1 MDLIAPSAYSS
12 EWRCAQHGG
21 VPPLRV
27 YRHVDTPEL
36 DHVRERADVPLW
48 MPDPG
53 PRGWSLAGLGAV
65 GDERG
70 RLRATVTAFRGPAPL
85 GGTGEWLIVAEE
97 PAIGLGAAYSA
108 APGIDPVAV
117 VDSSPPTK
125 IHTRGQI
132 TSLWAA
138 PSSAVDRSVYVG
150 EAEGVWIWLI
160 SFPADAGYA
169 LLEDLVLADARE
181 GIPPQLAVGT
191 PADRMRP
198 SWTA

>member
-1 MDLIAPSAYSS
+1 VDLIAPSAYSS

-53 PRGWSLAGLGAV
+53 PRNAVTVARSLP
-65 GDERG
+65 RSSP
-70 RLRATVTAFRGPAPL
+70 TAPL